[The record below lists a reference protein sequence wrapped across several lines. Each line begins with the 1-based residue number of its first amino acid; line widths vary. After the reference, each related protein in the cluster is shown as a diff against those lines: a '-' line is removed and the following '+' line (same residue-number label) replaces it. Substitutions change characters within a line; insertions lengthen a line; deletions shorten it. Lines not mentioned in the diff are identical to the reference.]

1 LAQFYL
7 QAGEETGAQVE
18 MFVGVTALYIISALT
33 VNRIMTAIEKRLR
46 IPGFVAAGGTGG
58 H

>member
-1 LAQFYL
+1 
-7 QAGEETGAQVE
+7 
-18 MFVGVTALYIISALT
+18 MFVGVTALYIVSALA